1 MGEENSRLLE
11 AGNIDPPVPA
21 PDTDTPKWYQDVSL
35 EDAEIYIE
43 ANLKSAVRSVIAVGY
58 YLKCVRDGEL
68 YRDAGYENIWDYA
81 RERFGF
87 SKSTASRYMARN
99 DRFSKDGN
107 SPVLDERYSA
117 FNKSQLQEMLGL
129 GEEQLEQVSPDMT
142 VQEIR
147 AMKKPREI
155 PYVEIPGQGSL
166 KEYPGFYPED
176 MLGEEGPEEPAETAR
191 PLASTEAHAVTAE
204 DLIGTEAEE
213 EVQFPGVAISQQPAN
228 GASGVCLHRSGFS
241 CTLPDQYKSIPGDG
255 EDCTHKC
262 CWDCVKHGDC
272 RVECYASAH
281 RPAEEQDPQTLEP
294 EEKDPVDPIKR
305 GCITGL
311 SPYGNCVCCGSEGVE
326 CCAQCAEPCNCRC
339 GWIPEQAR
347 CENSSEQPEDAEKMA
362 AEPLSAYGTPKRVYP
377 PDSLITTEGCE
388 GGHDCFTCAMDC
400 QIRREERYCREA
412 PLGNPFPCE
421 IVKGDFTALPEGCQF
436 VDHDLAYHS
445 AGDGEPDPCCKNCPD
460 PCEYICGRAME
471 ALDQETE
478 IPEAGQESAAIS
490 RQEEMSDME
499 LLRSMLEKE
508 NGDLSEAIKINK
520 IDPHPDWERMI
531 RKKELLVGALAG
543 MLCDLENMAEPEE
556 HEEPEQPDLPALK
569 NNGQRKDWLNT
580 YHDWP
585 VWFEVPEAAEV
596 YYRYDLEDGCSLVI
610 CEYHYWAEWQ
620 IHYGNDPE
628 RTGTRE
634 YMLVPGYHYLE
645 DCKTN
650 RTAMIDKLKEI
661 QKR

>member
-11 AGNIDPPVPA
+11 TENIDPPVPA
-21 PDTDTPKWYQDVSL
+21 PDVDTPKWYQDVSL

-129 GEEQLEQVSPDMT
+129 GEEQLEQVTPDMT

-166 KEYPGFYPED
+166 EEYPGFYPEE
-176 MLGEEGPEEPAETAR
+176 MLGGEEPEEPAEVVQ
-191 PLASTEAHAVTAE
+191 PLASTEAHAVTVG
-204 DLIGTEAEE
+204 DLIGAEAEE
-213 EVQFPGVAISQQPAN
+213 EVQSPGVAISQQPVN
-228 GASGVCLHRSGFS
+228 EDSGVCLHRPGFP
-241 CTLPDQYKSIPGDG
+241 CTLPDQYKNIPGDG
-255 EDCTHKC
+255 EDCSHKC

-272 RVECYASAH
+272 RIECYAAAH
-281 RPAEEQDPQTLEP
+281 RPAEEQAHQTLEP

-326 CCAQCAEPCNCRC
+326 CCAQCAEPCNGRC

-347 CENSSEQPEDAEKMA
+347 CENSSEQPEDA
-362 AEPLSAYGTPKRVYP
+362 
-377 PDSLITTEGCE
+377 
-388 GGHDCFTCAMDC
+388 
-400 QIRREERYCREA
+400 
-412 PLGNPFPCE
+412 
-421 IVKGDFTALPEGCQF
+421 
-436 VDHDLAYHS
+436 
-445 AGDGEPDPCCKNCPD
+445 
-460 PCEYICGRAME
+460 
-471 ALDQETE
+471 
-478 IPEAGQESAAIS
+478 AIS
-490 RQEEMSDME
+490 QQGEMSDID
-499 LLRSMLEKE
+499 LLRNMLEKE

-520 IDPHPDWERMI
+520 IDPHPDRERMI

>member
-11 AGNIDPPVPA
+11 TENIDPPVPA
-21 PDTDTPKWYQDVSL
+21 PDVDTPKWYQDVSL

-129 GEEQLEQVSPDMT
+129 GEEQLEQVTPDMT

-166 KEYPGFYPED
+166 EEYPGFYPEE
-176 MLGEEGPEEPAETAR
+176 MLGEETEGPEDPGEPAGAVR
-191 PLASTEAHAVTAE
+191 PLTSTEAHAVTVE
-204 DLIGTEAEE
+204 DLIGAEVEE
-213 EVQFPGVAISQQPAN
+213 EVQSPGVAISQ
-228 GASGVCLHRSGFS
+228 
-241 CTLPDQYKSIPGDG
+241 
-255 EDCTHKC
+255 
-262 CWDCVKHGDC
+262 
-272 RVECYASAH
+272 
-281 RPAEEQDPQTLEP
+281 
-294 EEKDPVDPIKR
+294 
-305 GCITGL
+305 
-311 SPYGNCVCCGSEGVE
+311 
-326 CCAQCAEPCNCRC
+326 
-339 GWIPEQAR
+339 
-347 CENSSEQPEDAEKMA
+347 QPEDAEKMA

-400 QIRREERYCREA
+400 RIRGEERYCREA

-436 VDHDLAYHS
+436 VDHDLAYHC
-445 AGDGEPDPCCKNCPD
+445 AGDGEPDPCCKNCPE
-460 PCEYICGRAME
+460 PCEYICGRAMK
-471 ALDQETE
+471 ALGQETE
-478 IPEAGQESAAIS
+478 IPEAGQTLPQRREEGPLPDESWSIGDLPQAPDKYIRELAEKIV
-490 RQEEMSDME
+490 E
-499 LLRSMLEKE
+499 LLGTRLLVRGEMARLTDNTIFEKISEIDNNREIPFGDGCNGLVCQELVEFWHGDGETAEDLGVCSLARLATQVRKALDAFMQGPKPDVEIARDILKKESNLLQKFLSIEGINEEEPQIRWQKVMVAALEKYIE
-508 NGDLSEAIKINK
+508 SL
-520 IDPHPDWERMI
+520 DPP
-531 RKKELLVGALAG
+531 RKPL
-543 MLCDLENMAEPEE
+543 
-556 HEEPEQPDLPALK
+556 PEQPELPPLK
-569 NNGQRKDWLNT
+569 NNDQRKDWLNT

-650 RTAMIDKLKEI
+650 RTAVIDKLKEI

>member
-1 MGEENSRLLE
+1 MGEEEVRVVQPDN
-11 AGNIDPPVPA
+11 PVPM
-21 PDTDTPKWYQDVSL
+21 WYENITLD
-35 EDAEIYIE
+35 EAERFI
-43 ANLKSAVRSVIAVGY
+43 ASNLRSAVRNVIAVGY
-58 YLKCVRDGEL
+58 YLKNIRDNGLFRE
-68 YRDAGYENIWDYA
+68 AGCENIWDYA
-81 RERFGF
+81 WERFGF
-87 SKSTASRYMARN
+87 SKSTASRYMTRN
-99 DRFSKDGN
+99 DRFSRGGN
-107 SPVLDERYSA
+107 SPILDEKYRD

-129 GEEQLEQVSPDMT
+129 GEEQLEQVTPDMT

-272 RVECYASAH
+272 RIECYAAAH

-347 CENSSEQPEDAEKMA
+347 CENSSEQPEDA
-362 AEPLSAYGTPKRVYP
+362 
-377 PDSLITTEGCE
+377 
-388 GGHDCFTCAMDC
+388 
-400 QIRREERYCREA
+400 
-412 PLGNPFPCE
+412 
-421 IVKGDFTALPEGCQF
+421 
-436 VDHDLAYHS
+436 
-445 AGDGEPDPCCKNCPD
+445 
-460 PCEYICGRAME
+460 
-471 ALDQETE
+471 
-478 IPEAGQESAAIS
+478 AIS
-490 RQEEMSDME
+490 QQGEMSDID
-499 LLRSMLEKE
+499 LLRNMLEKE
-508 NGDLSEAIKINK
+508 NGDLS
-520 IDPHPDWERMI
+520 
-531 RKKELLVGALAG
+531 
-543 MLCDLENMAEPEE
+543 
-556 HEEPEQPDLPALK
+556 
-569 NNGQRKDWLNT
+569 
-580 YHDWP
+580 
-585 VWFEVPEAAEV
+585 
-596 YYRYDLEDGCSLVI
+596 
-610 CEYHYWAEWQ
+610 
-620 IHYGNDPE
+620 
-628 RTGTRE
+628 
-634 YMLVPGYHYLE
+634 
-645 DCKTN
+645 
-650 RTAMIDKLKEI
+650 
-661 QKR
+661 

>member
-129 GEEQLEQVSPDMT
+129 GEEQLEQVTPDMT

-166 KEYPGFYPED
+166 EEYPGFYPEE
-176 MLGEEGPEEPAETAR
+176 MLGEETEGPEDPGEPAGAVR
-191 PLASTEAHAVTAE
+191 PLASTGVHAVTAE
-204 DLIGTEAEE
+204 DLIGAEDGEEA
-213 EVQFPGVAISQQPAN
+213 QSPGVAISQ
-228 GASGVCLHRSGFS
+228 
-241 CTLPDQYKSIPGDG
+241 
-255 EDCTHKC
+255 
-262 CWDCVKHGDC
+262 
-272 RVECYASAH
+272 
-281 RPAEEQDPQTLEP
+281 
-294 EEKDPVDPIKR
+294 
-305 GCITGL
+305 
-311 SPYGNCVCCGSEGVE
+311 
-326 CCAQCAEPCNCRC
+326 
-339 GWIPEQAR
+339 
-347 CENSSEQPEDAEKMA
+347 QPEDAEKMA

-377 PDSLITTEGCE
+377 PDSPITTEGCE

-400 QIRREERYCREA
+400 RIRGEERYCREA

-421 IVKGDFTALPEGCQF
+421 VVKGDFTALPEGCQF
-436 VDHDLAYHS
+436 VDHDLAYHC

-460 PCEYICGRAME
+460 PCEYICGRAMK
-471 ALDQETE
+471 ALGQETVISESDQESTKEYWNPDEEGPDESYNLGDFPQAKDKYLDELAQMMADYMGNRMITFGGLSHMQDEVIQEKLRIFAYKSGGE
-478 IPEAGQESAAIS
+478 IQMSEGVITYPCEEYIEFIRGDEDLGISSFHRFANHVRKVMENWTPQISESA
-490 RQEEMSDME
+490 DDTDLE
-499 LLRSMLEKE
+499 LVNKMLEKE
-508 NGDLSEAIKINK
+508 KRNLDEMEKVHQAEP
-520 IDPHPDWERMI
+520 DPTLEKLI
-531 RKKELLVGALAG
+531 RKKRLLVRALEG
-543 MLCDLENMAEPEE
+543 LLGEMDHPEKE
-556 HEEPEQPDLPALK
+556 KPEQPDFPVLK
-569 NNGQRKDWLNT
+569 NNDQRKEWLNT

-596 YYRYDLEDGCSLVI
+596 YYRYDLSDGSSLVI